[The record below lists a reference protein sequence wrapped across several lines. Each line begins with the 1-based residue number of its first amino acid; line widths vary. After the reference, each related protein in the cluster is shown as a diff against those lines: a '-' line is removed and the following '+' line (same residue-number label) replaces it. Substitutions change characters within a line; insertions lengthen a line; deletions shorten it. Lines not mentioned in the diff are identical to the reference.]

1 MVWLEEQLRGTGRYD
16 DPEQQFRHEVT
27 IEWERSVQG
36 SDRTTRPLRAYV
48 VGSNFLPSL
57 SRLEGVPR
65 AKVVE
70 VCVDVLTGRAET
82 LASRELHP
90 LRESEAGGTDQ
101 RVRAE
106 DGAKAWRVSLQINTP
121 SARRLH
127 FWRLPDGGV
136 ELARV
141 GVHDD
146 LTIT

>member
-1 MVWLEEQLRGTGRYD
+1 M
-16 DPEQQFRHEVT
+16 
-27 IEWERSVQG
+27 
-36 SDRTTRPLRAYV
+36 
-48 VGSNFLPSL
+48 
-57 SRLEGVPR
+57 
-65 AKVVE
+65 
-70 VCVDVLTGRAET
+70 CVDVLTGRAET

-90 LRESEAGGTDQ
+90 LRVGEAGGTEQ

-136 ELARV
+136 ELSRV